1 LNLVDGLSTCHTY
14 RIKPKKADYALMYKV
29 AWMSLPSYW
38 SADVRHNVMP
48 PDVWAAFL
56 LHHAEGGSGNCRNQ
70 AISLKTPSMSEI
82 AMFRHLTC
90 LGGEGGQLLRRYIQL
105 WSPRYL

>member
-1 LNLVDGLSTCHTY
+1 
-14 RIKPKKADYALMYKV
+14 MYKV

-82 AMFRHLTC
+82 AI
-90 LGGEGGQLLRRYIQL
+90 LRQQSVVSLRLHSRFPVHRDFIFC
-105 WSPRYL
+105 PKYL